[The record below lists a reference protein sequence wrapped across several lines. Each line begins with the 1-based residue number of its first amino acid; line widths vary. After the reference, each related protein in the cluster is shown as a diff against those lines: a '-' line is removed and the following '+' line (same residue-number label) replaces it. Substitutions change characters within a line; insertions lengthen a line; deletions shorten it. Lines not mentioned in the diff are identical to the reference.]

1 MKLNGKNKL
10 LLGIGSVA
18 VIFGTYFIYEHLMY
32 VSTDD
37 AQIGAHVVMLSSRV
51 NGTIQRVLV
60 EENQKVKA
68 GDTLAQID
76 TSDYSNA
83 SQAAQAQVA
92 SLVARYKESEVNYQ
106 RAVDLLREQ
115 AIPRERYDEAQ
126 ASYKELSAKLKAAQ
140 AQNSQ
145 ADLNVS
151 YTKIIAPNDGTIA
164 RKSVEPGQFVPAG
177 QALFGFV
184 GSNDRWVT
192 ANLKET
198 EMSEVH
204 IGQRVRI
211 DVDALTGDHFEG
223 EVESISPS
231 TGAVFSLLP
240 PDNSTGNFTKVVQRV
255 PVRIKLT
262 NLKAGDID
270 RLQAGLSAVV
280 GIRVR

>member
-1 MKLNGKNKL
+1 MKLTKKNKL
-10 LLGIGSVA
+10 VLALASAALV
-18 VIFGTYFIYEHLMY
+18 FGTYFVYQHFVY
-32 VSTDD
+32 VSSDD
-37 AQIGAHVVMLSSRV
+37 AQVGAHVVMLSSRV
-51 NGTIQRVLV
+51 NGTILKVLV
-60 EENQKVKA
+60 DENQKVKA

-92 SLVARYKESEVNYQ
+92 SLEARYKEAEVNFH

-126 ASYKELSAKLKAAQ
+126 ASFKELSAKLKAAQ
-140 AQNSQ
+140 AQNDQ
-145 ADLNVS
+145 ANLNVS
-151 YTKIIAPNDGTIA
+151 YTKIIAPNDGTVA

-184 GSNDRWVT
+184 ASNERWVT

-204 IGQRVRI
+204 IGQHVRI
-211 DVDALTGDHFEG
+211 DIDALAGERFEG

-231 TGAVFSLLP
+231 TGAIFSLLP

-262 NLKAGDID
+262 NLKPVDIE

-280 GIRVR
+280 GIRVH